1 MTVIWLK
8 NIKVFGKKD
17 TEWKNKS
24 KKEKKMGDNTVN
36 EITQFLLYYGLWIM
50 NEHFALVIEIF
61 LSSFVRGR

>member
-1 MTVIWLK
+1 MLK
-8 NIKVFGKKD
+8 NIKVFRKK
-17 TEWKNKS
+17 T
-24 KKEKKMGDNTVN
+24 KKEKIKEEKLGGNTVN